1 MTSKGLAD
9 MIQGQEDACFV
20 FHFDYIRG
28 FSDSDRFARE
38 LFVFRY
44 IHGEVNSRE
53 TAAP

>member
-28 FSDSDRFARE
+28 FSDPNRFARV
-38 LFVFRY
+38 LFVFRDV
-44 IHGEVNSRE
+44 HSKVNSRE